1 MDIKNKDIYTYATIV
16 ISQYWSHYV
25 EGNNTNEQLTDNAV
39 RDMDA
44 LCDDLE
50 NVPLHVLFMKEED
63 YFMIPMCTY
72 WTNERVCDEKLS
84 PIVEMR
90 TRLKF
95 PENMQNHYHNR
106 DTVE

>member
-1 MDIKNKDIYTYATIV
+1 MDIKNKDIYTYAIIM

-50 NVPLHVLFMKEED
+50 NVPLHVLF
-63 YFMIPMCTY
+63 Y
-72 WTNERVCDEKLS
+72 ERG
-84 PIVEMR
+84 
-90 TRLKF
+90 RLF
-95 PENMQNHYHNR
+95 H
-106 DTVE
+106 DTHVHLLNK